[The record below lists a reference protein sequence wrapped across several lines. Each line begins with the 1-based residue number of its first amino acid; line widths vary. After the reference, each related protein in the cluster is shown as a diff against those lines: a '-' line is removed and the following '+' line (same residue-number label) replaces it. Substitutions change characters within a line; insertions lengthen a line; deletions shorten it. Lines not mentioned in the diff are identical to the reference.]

1 MTLPIATVFPA
12 MTFQST
18 ISIVIQF
25 LKQSQNAQAS
35 CLKAKASRLA
45 CSEQSSEAN

>member
-1 MTLPIATVFPA
+1 
-12 MTFQST
+12 MTFQSK

-25 LKQSQNAQAS
+25 LKQSQNAEAS

-45 CSEQSSEAN
+45 CSEQSSEAK